1 MGYDISV
8 TAYKKRNYVNREFTK
23 GEILMQNSAKSS
35 WVTDK
40 LMPPIMKFINT
51 KAVTALKNGMVYS
64 LPFIIIGSV
73 FLILANVPYV
83 PVATWLADHG
93 WSAVF
98 AQANNA
104 SFGMISI
111 FTVVGIAYVYVRDE
125 GQEALPA
132 GFTALVAF
140 LLLQTMSVPNP
151 VNEAAYK
158 NIDKLPHAVQELLSS
173 PVAGVLN
180 TANMGGQGMI
190 AAIIVGLLVGW
201 SYSAM
206 IKAGWKVTLPEQ
218 VPANVAGQFTAMIPA
233 FVVVT
238 VSTAIFAIFK
248 YVFHTDALDWIY
260 QVIQTPLQG
269 MSDSFPAVLLL
280 AFLVTFFWF
289 FGVHGGIIVGAISGA
304 FLIPNSF
311 DNMVA
316 RKAGELTLSNP
327 SVHIVTNEFLNNF
340 INMTGSGMT
349 IGLVVFT
356 LVRARSVQLKTLGKI
371 ELIPG
376 LFNIN
381 EPFLFGIPMVLNP
394 FLAIPFFLT
403 PVIAAVGTYAIIYF
417 GIVPPLNGVGVPWTT
432 PPIISGLLAGGW
444 QFAIWQAI
452 LIAMS
457 TAMYFPFAIKYDKML
472 QKQETENAAAAEKA
486 ATN

>member
-1 MGYDISV
+1 
-8 TAYKKRNYVNREFTK
+8 
-23 GEILMQNSAKSS
+23 MQNSAKSS

-73 FLILANVPYV
+73 FLILANIPYV
-83 PVATWLADHG
+83 PVATWLSDHG

-233 FVVVT
+233 FVVIS
-238 VSTAIFAIFK
+238 VSAAIFAIFK

-260 QVIQTPLQG
+260 QVIQTP
-269 MSDSFPAVLLL
+269 
-280 AFLVTFFWF
+280 
-289 FGVHGGIIVGAISGA
+289 
-304 FLIPNSF
+304 
-311 DNMVA
+311 
-316 RKAGELTLSNP
+316 
-327 SVHIVTNEFLNNF
+327 
-340 INMTGSGMT
+340 
-349 IGLVVFT
+349 
-356 LVRARSVQLKTLGKI
+356 
-371 ELIPG
+371 
-376 LFNIN
+376 
-381 EPFLFGIPMVLNP
+381 
-394 FLAIPFFLT
+394 
-403 PVIAAVGTYAIIYF
+403 
-417 GIVPPLNGVGVPWTT
+417 
-432 PPIISGLLAGGW
+432 
-444 QFAIWQAI
+444 
-452 LIAMS
+452 
-457 TAMYFPFAIKYDKML
+457 
-472 QKQETENAAAAEKA
+472 
-486 ATN
+486 